1 MGVTNRRNALRES
14 LRKSRKLVRL
24 LAVPEYRRALYSHR
38 VAATIEHEGQPFA
51 ESYGTVIDVGANRG
65 QFAVFARH
73 RWPDARLLCFEPIPT
88 PREVLI
94 SLASE
99 LGNAEVM
106 PFAIADESG
115 QRVMQVAEADDSS
128 SLLTASASQLEA
140 FPAAAKVDEV
150 VVDARPLDDLLD
162 LRDLR
167 LPILFKIDVQ
177 GAEFE
182 VLRGGSRL
190 LESACDILIECSL
203 VELYEGQA
211 LIDETI
217 RFANERGFRVKGV
230 SPPFRAPDGTPLQCD
245 VLFSRALSGEQGTA
259 RLPSSTSAPTLR

>member
-1 MGVTNRRNALRES
+1 VGVTNRRNGLRES
-14 LRKSRKLVRL
+14 LRKSRKLMRL
-24 LAVPEYRRALYSHR
+24 LAVREYRRALYLHR

-94 SLASE
+94 SLASN
-99 LGNAEVM
+99 LGNVEVI

-128 SLLTASASQLEA
+128 SLRTPSALQLEA
-140 FPAAAKVDEV
+140 FPTAAKVDEV
-150 VVDARPLDDLLD
+150 GVDVRCLDDVLDFSD
-162 LRDLR
+162 LRPPVL
-167 LPILFKIDVQ
+167 LKIDVQ
-177 GAEFE
+177 GAELD
-182 VLRGGSRL
+182 VLRGASAL
-190 LESACDILIECSL
+190 LKSECELLVECSL

-217 RFANERGFRVKGV
+217 RFAHERGFRLIGL
-230 SPPFRAPDGTPLQCD
+230 SPPFRAPDGTPLQSD
-245 VLFSRALSGEQGTA
+245 VLFSRIPPGGRRNTRS
-259 RLPSSTSAPTLR
+259 RSSTSAPALH

>member
-1 MGVTNRRNALRES
+1 MPLIDRPNILRES
-14 LRKSRKLVRL
+14 LRKSRKLVPL
-24 LAVPEYRRALYSHR
+24 LAVSDYRRALYSHR
-38 VAATIEHEGQPFA
+38 VAATIEHESQPFA

-73 RWPDARLLCFEPIPT
+73 RWPDARLLCFEPL
-88 PREVLI
+88 PRPRDVLI
-94 SLASE
+94 SLASD

-115 QRVMQVAEADDSS
+115 RRVMQVAEADDSS
-128 SLLTASASQLEA
+128 SLLAASASQLEA

-150 VVDARPLDDLLD
+150 AVDVRSLDDVLD
-162 LRDLR
+162 LSDLR
-167 LPILFKIDVQ
+167 PPALLKIDVQ
-177 GAEFE
+177 GAELD
-182 VLRGGSRL
+182 VLRGASRVLKSECEL
-190 LESACDILIECSL
+190 LVECSL

-217 RFANERGFRVKGV
+217 RFANERGFRLMGL

-245 VLFSRALSGEQGTA
+245 LLFSRIPPGGRRNT
-259 RLPSSTSAPTLR
+259 RLPSNTSAPTLR